1 MTQGS
6 PKPRNT
12 FTELDPVTLPTASS
26 AYLSYWAAILEANV
40 SGMDVPM
47 ATKVIAVT
55 PGFII
60 MTHPIKLAT

>member
-1 MTQGS
+1 
-6 PKPRNT
+6 
-12 FTELDPVTLPTASS
+12 
-26 AYLSYWAAILEANV
+26 V

-60 MTHPIKLAT
+60 ITHPIKLATWATIRVHRPMKTRAITKAGKPPP